1 MDHTGVHGD
10 DDKIISIT
18 GNTNQ
23 QLHRILAVPPGGG
36 QAAQPVPA
44 AQDGRQL
51 N

>member
-1 MDHTGVHGD
+1 MDHTGVRED

-18 GNTNQ
+18 SNTNQ
-23 QLHRILAVPPGGG
+23 LAVPPGGG